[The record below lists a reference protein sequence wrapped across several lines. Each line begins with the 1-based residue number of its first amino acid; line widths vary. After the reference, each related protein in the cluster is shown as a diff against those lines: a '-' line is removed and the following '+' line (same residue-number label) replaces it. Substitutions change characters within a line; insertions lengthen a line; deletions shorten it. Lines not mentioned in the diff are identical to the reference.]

1 MKSKEVIRMVKNK
14 IKQLRMA
21 KRMSQEQLA
30 EKAQV
35 SVRTIQRL
43 EAGEDASISTLNLVA
58 GALGVEVG
66 DLFPTSNS
74 EQQADKIQNAAD
86 QLHYQ
91 LDARHDE
98 YHLFKKLFN
107 AIYIICMLA
116 LGAVYFAVTGALRW
130 VIVFLWV
137 GGWIIMSPLKKWLV
151 IQKINPKLD
160 AKYPLTVNRV
170 DKNGSD

>member
-1 MKSKEVIRMVKNK
+1 MVKNK

-66 DLFPTSNS
+66 DLFP
-74 EQQADKIQNAAD
+74 
-86 QLHYQ
+86 
-91 LDARHDE
+91 
-98 YHLFKKLFN
+98 
-107 AIYIICMLA
+107 
-116 LGAVYFAVTGALRW
+116 
-130 VIVFLWV
+130 
-137 GGWIIMSPLKKWLV
+137 LV
-151 IQKINPKLD
+151 IPSNKLIRFRML
-160 AKYPLTVNRV
+160 LT
-170 DKNGSD
+170 SCTTS